1 LVGTGIVRARSSRM
15 NDCAQ
20 KLRFLARQSRA
31 LSRAIQS
38 GQRAAELEA
47 LAKLYETQAKDL
59 ELADPAA

>member
-1 LVGTGIVRARSSRM
+1 M

-47 LAKLYETQAKDL
+47 LAKLYEKQAKDL